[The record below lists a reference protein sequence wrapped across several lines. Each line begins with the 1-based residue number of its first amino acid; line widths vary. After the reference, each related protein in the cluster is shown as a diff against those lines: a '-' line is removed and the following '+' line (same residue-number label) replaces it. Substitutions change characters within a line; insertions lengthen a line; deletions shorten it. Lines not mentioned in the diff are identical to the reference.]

1 MGNLESVL
9 NEARRLPPEQRRQ
22 LAAQLLE
29 EGDTTSTAR
38 QDERLEAMRE
48 AASDELFLADL
59 TVTMEDFRHADRD
72 FERAA
77 TVQTCNRSGG
87 YVVVERQ

>member
-1 MGNLESVL
+1 MRNLDSVL
-9 NEARRLPPEQRRQ
+9 NEARKLPPEQRRQ

-29 EGDTTSTAR
+29 EGDTTSDAR

-59 TVTMEDFRHADRD
+59 TATMEDFRHADQD
-72 FERAA
+72 
-77 TVQTCNRSGG
+77 VQPA
-87 YVVVERQ
+87 